1 MIADTIEHAGRYFC
15 AEGITKALQLLRGY
29 TPVDFVPGKHEI
41 DGERL
46 FLIYTEYET
55 EPAEQGLME
64 AHRKY
69 ADVMLMLEGE
79 EALYFKPT
87 GRLGHMTNEYDP
99 EQDALLAAVDEDASR
114 LVFRP
119 GMFAVLLPEDAHCPG
134 CQLSGPSHVKKIIAK
149 VMLESKEEKQ

>member
-29 TPVDFVPGKHEI
+29 TPADFVPGKHEI

-46 FLIYTEYET
+46 FLIHTEYET

-87 GRLGHMTNEYDP
+87 EKLSHMTNEYDL
-99 EQDALLAAVDEDASR
+99 EQDALLARLDEDVSR
-114 LVFRP
+114 RVFRS
-119 GMFAVLLPEDAHCPG
+119 GMFVMLFPEDAHCPG
-134 CQLSGPSHVKKIIAK
+134 CQLRGPSHVKKIIAK
-149 VMLESKEEKQ
+149 VML

>member
-46 FLIYTEYET
+46 FLIHTEYET

-99 EQDALLAAVDEDASR
+99 
-114 LVFRP
+114 
-119 GMFAVLLPEDAHCPG
+119 
-134 CQLSGPSHVKKIIAK
+134 
-149 VMLESKEEKQ
+149 

>member
-1 MIADTIEHAGRYFC
+1 MIADTIEHADRYFC
-15 AEGITKALQLLRGY
+15 TEGITKALQLLRGC
-29 TPVDFVPGKHEI
+29 TAAAFAPGRHEI
-41 DGERL
+41 DGEQL
-46 FLIYTEYET
+46 FLIHTEYET

-87 GRLGHMTNEYDP
+87 EKLGHLTNEYDP
-99 EQDALLAAVDEDASR
+99 EQDALLARLDADASR

-134 CQLSGPSHVKKIIAK
+134 CQLRGPSHVKKIIAK